1 IRNLGFEKTSNS
13 AVKITSFCQNIIVDN
28 AEVLQWTDEEN
39 WEFDSDGVDGIGGI
53 DIYGS
58 DCEIRN
64 SVFGR
69 NTGDDTADQNWSG
82 FMSIHSDGRNNRIHH
97 NRIYHSST
105 ENENRMGNQAFGI
118 RLSQNTRGTT
128 EVHNNYIYH
137 TGSHGIFVKAMSVSG
152 DVIRIYENTIEY
164 PGQAGISCYKTRSAD
179 GTGGTGYIFGNRIS
193 YANRL
198 GGDVGGG
205 GNQASGIHM
214 NDGVISGVDPAR
226 PYMKWY
232 IFENIVH
239 NSQTLLKPNGND
251 SGGISLDYNA
261 NGVEVYR
268 NLVYNNW
275 GKGIYIWNS
284 SRCRIYYNIIYGN
297 DTGTTVSAAGN
308 TSEVADYNEIYNNT
322 YYKNYNTDQYGP
334 NHNTEIYF
342 GQNGDFN
349 VFKNN
354 IIYGHTLG
362 LVYYF
367 RNVNTTGCMLDN

>member
-1 IRNLGFEKTSNS
+1 NIEREWFYDTTSAMLYIYSPGNPASVYTSPGVEASVRQNSVYLTQDYITSRNLRFEKTSNS

-28 AEVLQWTDEEN
+28 AEELQWTDEEN
-39 WEFDSDGVDGIGGI
+39 WEFDSDGLDGIGGI

-179 GTGGTGYIFGNRIS
+179 GTGGTGYIF
-193 YANRL
+193 
-198 GGDVGGG
+198 
-205 GNQASGIHM
+205 
-214 NDGVISGVDPAR
+214 
-226 PYMKWY
+226 
-232 IFENIVH
+232 
-239 NSQTLLKPNGND
+239 
-251 SGGISLDYNA
+251 
-261 NGVEVYR
+261 
-268 NLVYNNW
+268 
-275 GKGIYIWNS
+275 
-284 SRCRIYYNIIYGN
+284 
-297 DTGTTVSAAGN
+297 
-308 TSEVADYNEIYNNT
+308 
-322 YYKNYNTDQYGP
+322 
-334 NHNTEIYF
+334 
-342 GQNGDFN
+342 
-349 VFKNN
+349 
-354 IIYGHTLG
+354 
-362 LVYYF
+362 
-367 RNVNTTGCMLDN
+367 